1 MVLILAIDV
10 WRRAP
15 STRPSICMNYDQIRT
30 VVHAAAGGR
39 GGERCLS
46 FPVPRH
52 HSQSVFE
59 KEEEEEEETTVDLEG
74 KGDKNPAFTDRRT
87 LRIIVDLKKRRKCRR
102 GRPFQMKSRQHSFN
116 QLIQFSV
123 WIKYSSKTQE
133 NFVGLANSQDG
144 VCPSVSHLLY
154 NIIRERRSSV
164 SLDSFN
170 S

>member
-46 FPVPRH
+46 FPVPRRQ
-52 HSQSVFE
+52 SQSVFE
-59 KEEEEEEETTVDLEG
+59 KEEEEETTVDLEG
-74 KGDKNPAFTDRRT
+74 KGDKNPAITDRRT

-123 WIKYSSKTQE
+123 WIKYSSKTE